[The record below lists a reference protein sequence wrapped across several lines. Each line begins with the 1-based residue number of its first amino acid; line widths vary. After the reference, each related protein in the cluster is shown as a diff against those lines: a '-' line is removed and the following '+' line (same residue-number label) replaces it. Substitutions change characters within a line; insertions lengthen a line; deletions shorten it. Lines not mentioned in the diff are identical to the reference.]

1 MKALWWRILLAAFAL
16 EIVYAVL
23 IYSIF
28 GSPDVAF
35 QPLGMAI
42 VFVLMLL
49 GGLWIGRQAGSRP
62 VWKGALVG
70 VAAALLYTV
79 LTIPVMMSGELPV
92 TAALLLNHAAK
103 ILGAAAGGALAAT
116 VLAPKARAA
125 RLHGSA

>member
-1 MKALWWRILLAAFAL
+1 M
-16 EIVYAVL
+16 L
-23 IYSIF
+23 IYSLF

-49 GGLWIGRQAGSRP
+49 GGLWIGRKAVSRP
-62 VWKGALVG
+62 VRKGALVG

-79 LTIPVMMSGELPV
+79 LTIPVMMSGELAV
-92 TAALLLNHAAK
+92 TAPLLLNHAAK

-116 VLAPKARAA
+116 VLAPKVRAGQ
-125 RLHGSA
+125 LHGSV

>member
-16 EIVYAVL
+16 EVVYAVL
-23 IYSIF
+23 IYSLF

-35 QPLGMAI
+35 EPLGMAI

-49 GGLWIGRQAGSRP
+49 GGLWIGRKAVSRP
-62 VWKGALVG
+62 VRNGALVG

-116 VLAPKARAA
+116 VLAPKARAGQ
-125 RLHGSA
+125 LHGSG